1 LRGLGRRATQV
12 TLLANGAPL
21 EFDQHCGVLEQGLLR
36 IGLPSGLGDALSP
49 VIKISF

>member
-1 LRGLGRRATQV
+1 V